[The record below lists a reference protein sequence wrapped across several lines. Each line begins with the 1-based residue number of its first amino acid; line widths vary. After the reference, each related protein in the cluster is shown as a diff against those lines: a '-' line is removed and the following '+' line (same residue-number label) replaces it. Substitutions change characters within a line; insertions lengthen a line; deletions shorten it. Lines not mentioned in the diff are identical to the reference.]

1 MYNPETFKV
10 DTVTIATG
18 EQTSTVIDK
27 RYYGYVTIF
36 LPANWVTST
45 ITFTGCDTID
55 GTFTQVVKASDVG
68 ALTIANVAASKCIVL
83 DGAIIEGI
91 LAIPFIK
98 LVAGTTQTATDKI
111 IKIGLRR

>member
-1 MYNPETFKV
+1 MYNPESCVIKS
-10 DTVTIATG
+10 VTIAAGDTV
-18 EQTSTVIDK
+18 STVLDK
-27 RYYGYVTIF
+27 RYYSYITIF

-68 ALTIANVAASKCIVL
+68 ALTIASVVASKCIVL

-98 LVAGTTQTATDKI
+98 LVAGTAQATTDKV